1 MRYLVDTTVLI
12 DASRQREPALTW
24 LQAALGQRVV
34 VGVSVV
40 SIAEFFAGLRPDE
53 RPQWEPFIDEV
64 SHWSVTK
71 DIAIKAGGIQHDLKR
86 QGRTILLPDALIA
99 ATAIVHGAVL
109 VTANVKDFAAAG
121 VVIFPLIR

>member
-12 DASRQREPALTW
+12 DASRQREPALPW
-24 LQAALGQRVV
+24 LRTALGQRVV

-71 DIAIKAGGIQHDLKR
+71 DIAIRAGGIQYDIKR
-86 QGRTILLPDALIA
+86 QGRTMLLPDALIA
-99 ATAIVHGAVL
+99 ATASIHGAVV
-109 VTANVKDFAAAG
+109 VTANVKDFAATG
-121 VVIFPLIR
+121 VVVLPLIR